1 MDMNHLNKLL
11 KISLEEI
18 DHAKWN
24 WPAEWDIS
32 DRKKFINE
40 AIEYLEQQEMY
51 EQCKKLYEVKK
62 KYKI

>member
-1 MDMNHLNKLL
+1 MNHLNKLL
-11 KISLEEI
+11 KISLEEFENNE
-18 DHAKWN
+18 WQ
-24 WPAEWDIS
+24 WPAVWAVADQI
-32 DRKKFINE
+32 KFIDE

>member
-1 MDMNHLNKLL
+1 MNHLNKLL
-11 KISLEEI
+11 KISLEEFENNG
-18 DHAKWN
+18 WQ
-24 WPAEWDIS
+24 WPVGWAVADQI
-32 DRKKFINE
+32 KFIDE